1 MWCCKDNTETEYK
14 DSFEV
19 TIEHDEDHT
28 GVKKIDVKEWNMTL
42 RENVICLDE
51 HNVQVKKQ
59 KIKAIEQIE
68 TERKLA
74 IEKEIDEREKELFCQ
89 QQILEVT
96 RLELEQVK
104 EMEKD
109 ISDREEKISQRRQ
122 ALENR
127 EHDLD
132 ERDAILE
139 IVVRLNEKEQKIALP
154 LRNLE
159 IVQQELEAS
168 DRMLAK
174 ECQLEEKEAELFLR
188 QRDIEERE
196 FEIDEKNAVLEIA
209 IRVNDF
215 RQVNNIIKLK
225 YLFWMLL

>member
-1 MWCCKDNTETEYK
+1 MWCCKDNSEEKK
-14 DSFEV
+14 DAFEV
-19 TIEHDEDHT
+19 TIEKDEDHS
-28 GVKKIDVKEWNMTL
+28 GVKEIDVKEWNMTL

-51 HNVQVKKQ
+51 HNVRVKKQ

-89 QQILEVT
+89 QQILEAT

-104 EMEKD
+104 EMEKE

-168 DRMLAK
+168 DRMLAR
-174 ECQLEEKEAELFLR
+174 ESQLEEKEEELFLR

-196 FEIDEKNAVLEIA
+196 FDINDKNAVLEIA

-215 RQVNNIIKLK
+215 RQVNNIIILK
-225 YLFWMLL
+225 YLCWLLL